1 MSKLILIN
9 EKLKSQMVSSVLDN
23 VPNIEKSVFDEVM
36 KIIDSIDSTGGS
48 FATNILTPEKLQE
61 IETRIFATLKNS
73 GYIQSVDVFIKDM
86 SKITINSQLL
96 LSEQG
101 FEVQKLQLNP
111 IEVKWKKQTVTT
123 LLDSGIREDFV
134 RPILKVV
141 DDAISYGDSINTTR
155 NKLSEFVL
163 SGKDKS
169 GKLKSYLT
177 QTARDSVN
185 QLQGQQY
192 QSVANVIGYEGVS
205 YIGGLLED
213 SRGQCKRWVNDLN
226 GFIPIDQ
233 LKAEIALA
241 YKNQARKLKEGEHK
255 WGGMMPNTTPDNFI
269 VKRGGFN
276 CTHAAIPK
284 RKK

>member
-185 QLQGQQY
+185 QLQG
-192 QSVANVIGYEGVS
+192 
-205 YIGGLLED
+205 
-213 SRGQCKRWVNDLN
+213 
-226 GFIPIDQ
+226 
-233 LKAEIALA
+233 
-241 YKNQARKLKEGEHK
+241 
-255 WGGMMPNTTPDNFI
+255 
-269 VKRGGFN
+269 
-276 CTHAAIPK
+276 
-284 RKK
+284 